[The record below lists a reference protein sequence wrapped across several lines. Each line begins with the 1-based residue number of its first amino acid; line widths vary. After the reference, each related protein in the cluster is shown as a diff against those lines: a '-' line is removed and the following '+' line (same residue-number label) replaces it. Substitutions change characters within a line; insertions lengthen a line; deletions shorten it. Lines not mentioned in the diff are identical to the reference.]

1 MILFINSVELYI
13 ILRLWTYSF
22 TAHAQISHVG
32 GAAKFANRLIQ
43 KSDVHFMPATTHD
56 HGAMDLPK
64 LLLLVFLAV
73 HPSSSFFSEDVRGG
87 TLDVYTLSENTVDG
101 SFTDLASGRGV
112 RFVSNLDSLFITT
125 LDGHPLLMAEES
137 DGSLR
142 LVNIGGRRFI
152 QRRKTERCSVDY
164 AVPDTVEKADSRIL
178 EALVRRIETTDTNA
192 HAQSFQS
199 AVDNLFLRPESELM
213 ERAAFALGDEGI
225 TGREYPGVLPFYMA
239 ALQLQKKMDKDTSQ
253 EAQVKWRLKR
263 DESCLSECPPCP
275 DDECLGLCGYSCNC
289 WKFICGDCC
298 YHLGCYGHDV
308 CCRENFTHSSC
319 LFPFGFT
326 CEGTYSCS

>member
-1 MILFINSVELYI
+1 
-13 ILRLWTYSF
+13 
-22 TAHAQISHVG
+22 
-32 GAAKFANRLIQ
+32 
-43 KSDVHFMPATTHD
+43 
-56 HGAMDLPK
+56 MDLPK

-87 TLDVYTLSENTVDG
+87 TLDVYTLSENTVEG

-125 LDGHPLLMAEES
+125 LDGDPLLMAEES

-152 QRRKTERCSVDY
+152 QRRKTEGGSVDY
-164 AVPDTVEKADSRIL
+164 EVPDTSSGLVEKADSRIL
-178 EALVRRIETTDTNA
+178 EALVRRLETIDRDV

-253 EAQVKWRLKR
+253 EAHNHFSSLDLQGNKHRSKR
-263 DESCLSECPPCP
+263 AQCLSICPTPCP
-275 DDECLGLCGYSCNC
+275 NDDCLGMCGLGCNC
-289 WKFICGDCC
+289 WSFLCRDCC
-298 YHLGCYGHDV
+298 YHLGCYQHDL
-308 CCRENFTHSSC
+308 CCRNEFTQSSC
-319 LFPFGFT
+319 LFPFGFR
-326 CEGTYSCS
+326 CESPYRC